1 MDCGANSMRLYA
13 PYCQGS
19 GTFVVPGNNKLS
31 QEQACRSRLSVIQF
45 GSRAID
51 ASNVKSYILSA
62 TGWMGYPGQQFAQ
75 GDLPHSDLKSYTVTR
90 DFASKSGKVDY
101 VRVQGN
107 NVPRGGG
114 AGFPVQGEQHF
125 TELVNGN
132 IAWNLN
138 PQGEPVKQSAV
149 DAGDRQL
156 FMWISPVGFIKAAEA
171 AGNATVTDRYFGR
184 TNRAV
189 KVVAFTTK
197 VCDGPQPQCTRRLT
211 GEFNNDNML
220 ERTIT
225 WVPDP
230 VLGDKMV
237 EIRWSDY
244 RDVGGGVKWPFR
256 IHAHMGDHPLI
267 PGGHNWLDLR
277 ASDVKV
283 NVADAAQA
291 VPDAVRN
298 APLPTQTRVVTTQLA
313 PGVVLLAG
321 GSHNSIAVEFK
332 DFVTVIEGPLS
343 NQRTNAVV
351 AEVRKAFP
359 NKPIRY
365 LVNTHNHFD
374 HLGGVRGFVAE
385 GATVITDDKN
395 RNFYQRVVLA
405 PQPRTFAPDRLS
417 QRPFAPTGPGTLE
430 LQTFTDHYTIS
441 DGNETI
447 ELYHVDG
454 LNHSDNM
461 LVAYLPKEKIVINA
475 DLYGPPPAGGNLAN
489 VSNNA
494 VVLYRNLKRLKLD
507 VAQHVPIHGN
517 PGSNADFER
526 IVGPVAART
535 PTQGGGG

>member
-1 MDCGANSMRLYA
+1 MRMRHKIGLLLLTSTAMIA
-13 PYCQGS
+13 PAAAQ
-19 GTFVVPGNNKLS
+19 NAA
-31 QEQACRSRLSVIQF
+31 QQQAAKDLLQAADK
-45 GSRAID
+45 AIG
-51 ASNVKSYILSA
+51 ASNVHSYISSA
-62 TGWMGYPGQQFAQ
+62 TGWRGYPGQQFAQ
-75 GDLPHSDLKSYTVTR
+75 GDLPHSDLKSNVRTV
-90 DFASKSGKVDY
+90 DFDSKSAKSDY

-107 NVPRGGG
+107 NGPRGGG

-138 PQGEPVKQSAV
+138 PQGQGVRQSAV

-156 FMWISPVGFIKAAEA
+156 TIWTNPIGFIKAGLAS
-171 AGNATVTDRYFGR
+171 GNAAVTDRYFGR
-184 TNRAV
+184 ENRAV
-189 KVVAFTTK
+189 KVIAFTTK

-211 GEFNNDNML
+211 GEFNGDNML
-220 ERTIT
+220 ERVIT

-230 VLGDKMV
+230 VMGDKML
-237 EIRWSDY
+237 EYRWSDY
-244 RDVGGGVKWPFR
+244 RDVGNGVKFPFHV
-256 IHAHMGDHPLI
+256 HAHMGDHPLI
-267 PGGHNWLDLR
+267 PGGHNYLDLR
-277 ASDVKV
+277 TNDVKI
-283 NVADAAQA
+283 NVAAAAQS
-291 VPDAVRN
+291 VPDDVRN

-313 PGVVLLAG
+313 PGVILLGG
-321 GSHNSIAVEFK
+321 GSHNSVAVEFK

-359 NKPIRY
+359 NKPIKY

-405 PQPRTFAPDRLS
+405 PQSRTLQPDRLS
-417 QRPFAPTGPGTLE
+417 TRPFAPTGPGTLE
-430 LQTFTDHYTIS
+430 LQTFTDRYTIS
-441 DGNETI
+441 DGNETV

-461 LVAYLPKEKIVINA
+461 LIAYLPKEKIVINA

-489 VSNNA
+489 VNNNA
-494 VVLYRNLKRLKLD
+494 VVLFRNLKRLKLD
-507 VAQHVPIHGN
+507 VAQHVPLHGN
-517 PGSNADFER
+517 PGPNADFER

-535 PTQGGGG
+535 PAQGGGG

>member
-1 MDCGANSMRLYA
+1 MRTKLGVLLLASSAMIA
-13 PYCQGS
+13 PALAQNA
-19 GTFVVPGNNKLS
+19 PNPA
-31 QEQACRSRLSVIQF
+31 QAAAKSLLQAADK
-45 GSRAID
+45 AIG
-51 ASNVKSYILSA
+51 ASNVKSIA
-62 TGWMGYPGQQFAQ
+62 VAGTGWMGYPGQQFAE
-75 GDLPHSDLKSYTVTR
+75 GDLPRSDLKSFTYTA
-90 DFASKSGKVDY
+90 DAPSKSAKFDY

-107 NVPRGGG
+107 NVRRGGG

-125 TELVNGN
+125 TELVNGT

-138 PQGEPVKQSAV
+138 AQGEPVRQSAV
-149 DAGDRQL
+149 DAGDREL
-156 FMWISPVGFIKAAEA
+156 FMMAGPPGFIQAALA
-171 AGNATVTDRYFGR
+171 APNAAVTDRYYGR
-184 TNRAV
+184 TNRTV

-220 ERTIT
+220 ERVIT
-225 WVPDP
+225 WIPDP

-237 EIRWSDY
+237 EYRWSDY
-244 RDVGGGVKWPFR
+244 RDVGGGVKLPFHL
-256 IHAHMGDHPLI
+256 HAHMGDHPLI

-277 ASDVKV
+277 ANDIKV

-291 VPDAVRN
+291 VPDSVRN
-298 APLPTQTRVVTTQLA
+298 APLPTQSRVVSTTLA
-313 PGVVLLAG
+313 PGVVLLGG
-321 GSHNSIAVEFK
+321 GSHNSVAVEFK

-351 AEVRKAFP
+351 AEVHKLYP

-385 GATVITDDKN
+385 GATVITDDRN
-395 RNFYQRVVLA
+395 RNFYTRVVLA
-405 PQPRTFAPDRLS
+405 PQPRSLQNDRLS
-417 QRPFAPTGPGTLE
+417 TRPFAPTGPGDLA
-430 LQTFTDHYTIS
+430 LQTFTDQYTIS

-461 LVAYLPKEKIVINA
+461 LIAYLPKEKIVVNA
-475 DLYGPPPAGGNLAN
+475 DLYGPPPAGGNIQN
-489 VSNNA
+489 VNANA
-494 VVLYRNLKRLKLD
+494 VALYRNIKRLKLD

-526 IVGPVAART
+526 IVGPAAARA
-535 PTQGGGG
+535 PQQGDGG